1 MSNKMNNYININSQV
16 LRSTRESL
24 KLDYEKVSKLSKI
37 SVHGLKEIESGRK
50 PNLKELSAL
59 AKVYNKSL
67 ASLLLYKSPQAKPL
81 PKDRRTVKSE
91 QLGLFDIKTIR
102 VIEKARALGAS
113 YIRLKNEFNIP
124 IVRFSYS
131 ASFADNPNDVAKQ
144 LRKEWNL
151 NKLKELSGADTAFEG
166 FIEIIE
172 KIGVSIFQLPLTK
185 DNLRGFSIIDEEL
198 PIIVIKRG
206 SEPTTAKIFTLF
218 HEVGHL
224 LLNESGIC
232 DVGLNNQ
239 QQIEKWCN
247 AFASEIL
254 VPSNELLLNDIVAKY
269 KSTGNKDWLK
279 NDLIEIG
286 KEFFVG
292 PLVILRKLLDYN
304 LTTKPFFQEKLKAW
318 NKPSF
323 GRPKEPKGRQIPKEI
338 VKEKGKTFIGLA
350 FNAYEQ
356 NKINLKELS
365 DYLGAKLS
373 YIPQIRQ
380 HLYG

>member
-1 MSNKMNNYININSQV
+1 MNENININPQV
-16 LRSTRESL
+16 LLNARKFL
-24 KLDYEKVSKLSKI
+24 KLDYEKVSKRSKI
-37 SVHGLKEIESGRK
+37 SIQDLKEIESGRK

-102 VIEKARALGAS
+102 VIEKARALGDS
-113 YIRLKNEFNIP
+113 YIRLKNKFNIP
-124 IVRFSYS
+124 ILRFSYF
-131 ASFADNPNDVAKQ
+131 ASLADNPNDVAKQ

-218 HEVGHL
+218 HEIGHL

-292 PLVILRKLLDYN
+292 PLVIMRKLFEHK
-304 LTTKPFFQEKLKAW
+304 LTTKNFYEKRLKSW
-318 NKPSF
+318 NKSSF
-323 GRPKEPKGRQIPKEI
+323 GRAKEPKGREIPKEI
-338 VKEKGKTFIGLA
+338 VKERGKTFIGLA
-350 FNAYEQ
+350 FIAYEQ
-356 NKINLKELS
+356 NRINLKELS